1 MEAIIAPIIIGI
13 IFYFIYMTFEL
24 FARKEERMK
33 LIDKIG
39 QNLSPPDSSG
49 LSIEFGSLLP
59 AFKKKSFI
67 SLRFGCL
74 LLGIGL
80 GLLAGLFIC
89 LWISTG
95 LQLNDN
101 SWQNRNFYNVA
112 YGSSVLL
119 FGGLGLLVSYFIETK
134 SAKKEENNSH

>member
-1 MEAIIAPIIIGI
+1 MDFIVAPFVVGI

-39 QNLSPPDSSG
+39 QNLVPSDTSA
-49 LSIEFGSLLP
+49 LNSLLP
-59 AFKKKSFI
+59 AFKKKSFT

-74 LLGIGL
+74 FVGIGL
-80 GLLAGLFIC
+80 GLLTGLLLC
-89 LWISTG
+89 LWIKTG
-95 LQLNDN
+95 LQLTDS
-101 SWQNRNFYNVA
+101 SWEVRNFYSVA

-119 FGGLGLLVSYFIETK
+119 FGGLGLLISYFIESK
-134 SAKKEENNSH
+134 SVKKGEKGSH